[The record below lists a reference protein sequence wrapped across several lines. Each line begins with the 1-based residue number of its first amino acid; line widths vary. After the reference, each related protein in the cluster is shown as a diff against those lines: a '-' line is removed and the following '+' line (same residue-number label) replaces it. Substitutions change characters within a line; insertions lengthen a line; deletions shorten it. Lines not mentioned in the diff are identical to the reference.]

1 MLEIFFGKK
10 TTESG
15 LLLLLQFLKIFHL
28 FRFQKFVNS
37 AEMFADATMT
47 ELINFADKTIEEITV
62 VTNHDECS
70 VEIEQGLFQYIL
82 GLQVEVVGRLIE
94 KQYVWR
100 FQEQHFSHR
109 R

>member
-1 MLEIFFGKK
+1 MLEIFFDKK
-10 TTESG
+10 TAESG